1 MLSQLALSV
10 LQPGFDGT
18 SAPDWLRRALG
29 QGLGGAVLFARN
41 LPRRELV
48 DELRAENADVVVAID
63 EEGGV
68 VTRLEA
74 VAGSSF
80 PGNRALG
87 VADSLDLTRRVG
99 HAIGSLVGSH
109 DITLN
114 YAPSADVNAN
124 PANPVIG
131 VRSFG
136 PTAELVARH
145 TAAWIEGHQS
155 AGVAAC
161 AKHFPGHGDTV
172 TDSHLA
178 LPTVHASAELF
189 HERDLPPFR
198 AAIEAGVKA
207 IMCGHLL
214 IPALDPSGPATLSR
228 AILTDLLRGELGFE
242 GMLVTDAIEMKAVA
256 ALHSP
261 GEIAVRALA
270 AGCDAI
276 CVGQTTE
283 QGLAEIVEAVVA
295 AVRDGSLP
303 EERLAEASARVAAVA
318 AWYGKGARATE
329 AALHAAT
336 GSPGAAHGR
345 AATGP
350 GSPDLAVGLEAA
362 RAALTVT
369 GAARLTAPP
378 HVLEI
383 NPRLNLAVGP
393 GTPTGLTAA
402 LTERLPGTTRV
413 RVAMGDDLPPLP
425 EGPVVLVVHDAA
437 RHPWVRQALAG
448 LTAARP
454 DAIVVETGI
463 PDTPVGASYL
473 ETHGISRASAI
484 AAAEWLAEPTT
495 QADAHTTGETA

>member
-48 DELRAENADVVVAID
+48 DELRAENSDVVVAID

-99 HAIGSLVGSH
+99 HAIGSLVSSH

-228 AILTDLLRGELGFE
+228 AILTDLLRGELGFQ

-283 QGLAEIVEAVVA
+283 EGLAEIVDAIVA

-303 EERLAEASARVAAVA
+303 EERLAQASARVAALA
-318 AWYGKGARATE
+318 AWYGKSERASAST
-329 AALHAAT
+329 LDPAT
-336 GSPGAAHGR
+336 GGQ
-345 AATGP
+345 

-383 NPRLNLAVGP
+383 NPRLNLAVEP

-413 RVAMGDDLPPLP
+413 RVAMGEDLPPLP

-463 PDTPVGASYL
+463 PDTPIGASYL

-484 AAAEWLAEPTT
+484 AAAEWLVGSTT
-495 QADAHTTGETA
+495 QANAHATGEIA